1 MVAAVLRLAKPAQSV
16 PLSVQRLVFRFS
28 RRMQVV
34 TFGLRPM
41 FQPPSYHE
49 ACEQSQKLFGSTP
62 LATIAHGLL
71 EHVCTLFHGGHA
83 RFQACDTAFHDFE
96 HTMRATTAVL
106 HLLQAHHQRPT
117 IAALQERDW
126 LLAFASVL
134 FHDTG
139 YLRTRE
145 DNDGSGAKYTSI
157 HVGRSCFIAHDHLP
171 EFGFSPD
178 ELRLVQNAISATAV
192 SVRMDALPFRD
203 GREWLIAAMVGTGD
217 MLGQLAA
224 DDYPERLAGL
234 YLEFREASAFS
245 RLQGASFSI
254 HRSLLDL
261 LKGTEK
267 FYTSYVVRMLDG
279 EWKGLHRLL
288 TMDTGQNLY
297 LEQMLANMVR
307 VKTMAR
313 LLSGD
318 QCHRTEW
325 KRETRWKQVS
335 E

>member
-1 MVAAVLRLAKPAQSV
+1 
-16 PLSVQRLVFRFS
+16 
-28 RRMQVV
+28 
-34 TFGLRPM
+34 M

-49 ACEQSQKLFGSTP
+49 AYEQSHKLFGPTP
-62 LATIAHGLL
+62 LATVADGLL
-71 EHVCTLFHGGHA
+71 GYVCTLFYGGHA
-83 RFQACDTAFHDFE
+83 GYQACDTAFHDFE
-96 HTMRATTAVL
+96 HTMQATTAVL
-106 HLLQAHHQRPT
+106 RLLQAHRQNPR
-117 IAALQERDW
+117 IALLQERDR

-139 YLRTRE
+139 YLKTRE
-145 DNDGSGAKYTSI
+145 DHEGSGAKYTSI
-157 HVGRSCFIAHDHLP
+157 HVGRSCFIAHDCLP
-171 EFGFSPD
+171 EFGFGRD

-224 DDYPERLAGL
+224 HDYPERLAGL

-245 RLQGASFSI
+245 RLQGAGFAI
-254 HRSLLDL
+254 HSSLLEL
-261 LKGTEK
+261 LEGTEP
-267 FYTSYVVRMLDG
+267 FYTSYVMRMLNV

-288 TMDTGQNLY
+288 ATDDGQNLY
-297 LEQMLANMVR
+297 VQQMLANVVR

-318 QCHRTEW
+318 QRRKAES
-325 KRETRWKQVS
+325 KRVGGSDREGN
-335 E
+335 